1 MQKTPPALP
10 DFIVDLALQ
19 KAKEAFN
26 ADEIPVGAVVFAS
39 KTFEVISCAHNE
51 TIQKCDPLA
60 HAEVIAIRQACEKLQ
75 TKQLVGYSIFTT
87 LEPCVMCAGA
97 ISWARLDVVY
107 YGASDPK
114 TGAIEQGT
122 QVFGHSQTH
131 HKPLIVKGIQ
141 QKECGNLMTDFF
153 KAKRL
158 QKKELRGKN
167 D

>member
-26 ADEIPVGAVVFAS
+26 ADEIPVGAVVFNS

-51 TIQKCDPLA
+51 TIQKYDPLA

-75 TKQLVGYSIFTT
+75 TKQLVGHSIFTT

-97 ISWARLDVVY
+97 IGWARLDTVY
-107 YGASDPK
+107 FGASDPK
-114 TGAIEQGT
+114 TGAVDQGAL
-122 QVFGHSQTH
+122 VFTHPQTH
-131 HKPLIVKGIQ
+131 HKPRVIRGIRSE
-141 QKECGNLMTDFF
+141 ECGALMTNFF
-153 KAKRL
+153 KAKRQI
-158 QKKELRGKN
+158 QKQNRGQK
-167 D
+167 